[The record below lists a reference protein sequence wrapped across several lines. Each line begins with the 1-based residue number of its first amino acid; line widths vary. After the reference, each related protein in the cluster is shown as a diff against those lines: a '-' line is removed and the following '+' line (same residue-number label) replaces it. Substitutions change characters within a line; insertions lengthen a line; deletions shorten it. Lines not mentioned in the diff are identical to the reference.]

1 MHVMVVNEGG
11 HRARGHAIPLRYAD
25 GRVTEQLKAIAAG
38 GELVT
43 PAVLQGSLS
52 LEVTRTH

>member
-1 MHVMVVNEGG
+1 MMVVKEGG

-38 GELVT
+38 GQLVT
-43 PAVLQGSLS
+43 PSVLEGLLS
-52 LEVTRTH
+52 LEVARTH